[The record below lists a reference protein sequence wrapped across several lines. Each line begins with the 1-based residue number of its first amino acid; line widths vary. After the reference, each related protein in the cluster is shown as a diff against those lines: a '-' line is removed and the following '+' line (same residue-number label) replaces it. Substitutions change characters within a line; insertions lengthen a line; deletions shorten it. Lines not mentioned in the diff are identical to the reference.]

1 MIKIGSHVSFSK
13 PYMYLTSLNQALS
26 FDANTFM
33 IYSGPPQNTIRT
45 SLENAYIDE
54 TLSKMINFGF
64 KFNDLVGHAPYIINL
79 ANPSK
84 VVRDFSIS
92 FLIQEL
98 KRFHKLHISQMVLH
112 PGNAINKN
120 RKQAIQWIA
129 EGINQIFKITSYLST
144 KICLETMAGKGT
156 EIGCSFQELKQIIDL
171 INDKS
176 RIAICFDT
184 CHVFDSGY
192 DIKNN
197 FEAVLNEFVSWI
209 DLKYLSV
216 FHINDSKNL
225 LGSKKDRHE
234 NIGLGHIGF
243 DSLIK
248 IIYHPAFLHLPKIL
262 ETPFINSS
270 PPYKEEIEMIRKKQ
284 FNSNLKK

>member
-13 PYMYLTSLNQALS
+13 PYMYLTSLKQALS

-45 SLENAYIDE
+45 TLENAYIDE
-54 TLSKMINFGF
+54 TLSKMINSGIY
-64 KFNDLVGHAPYIINL
+64 FNDLVGHAPYIINL

-129 EGINQIFKITSYLST
+129 EGINQIFKSTPYLST

-171 INDKS
+171 IHDKS

-234 NIGLGHIGF
+234 NIGFGHIGF

-270 PPYKEEIEMIRKKQ
+270 PPYKEEIE
-284 FNSNLKK
+284 